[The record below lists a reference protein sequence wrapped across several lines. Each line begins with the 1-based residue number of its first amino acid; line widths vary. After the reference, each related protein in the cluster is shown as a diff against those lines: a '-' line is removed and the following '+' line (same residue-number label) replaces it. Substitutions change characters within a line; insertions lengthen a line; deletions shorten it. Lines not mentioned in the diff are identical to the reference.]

1 MKISE
6 AKNIPIEYVLQKQN
20 YYPTKSYNNKLWYA
34 TSIGR
39 PEKETKASL
48 VVDTSK
54 NRFADYGLG
63 VNGDTIDL
71 TKLIYRVEIKEAIN
85 ILSDLFP
92 NHSFSSFKGNNIN
105 QEKST
110 IKITDIAPV
119 SHLALVN
126 YLKNRE
132 IPVELGKK
140 YCKQIH
146 YMNKNRTFFSLG
158 FKNDNGGWELR
169 SDGFKA
175 CIGNKRITTILGNEK
190 QLNVFE
196 GFFDFLSALK
206 YFKTT
211 RLKYKTIV
219 LNSTSNFRFIE
230 NDLTNYEMINLFID
244 NDNSGKK
251 LKEKIRKVNPHS
263 NDVGMQLYPNYNDF
277 NDFLISKTKGV

>member
-20 YYPTKSYNNKLWYA
+20 YYPTKNYNNKLWYA
-34 TSIGR
+34 TSISR

-71 TKLIYRVEIKEAIN
+71 IKLIYRVEIKEAIK

-92 NHSFSSFKGNNIN
+92 NYNFSSFKGNGIIK
-105 QEKST
+105 EKST
-110 IKITDIAPV
+110 IKITDVTSV
-119 SHLALVN
+119 SHIALID
-126 YLKNRE
+126 YLKQRS
-132 IPVELGKK
+132 IPLELGKK

-146 YMNKNRTFFSLG
+146 YVNKNKVFFSLG
-158 FKNDNGGWELR
+158 FKNDDGGWELR
-169 SDGFKA
+169 SVGFKA
-175 CIGNKRITTILGNEK
+175 CFGNKRITTILGNEK

-211 RLKYKTIV
+211 RLKFKTIV
-219 LNSTSNFRFIE
+219 LNSTSNFRYIE
-230 NDLTNYEMINLFID
+230 KSLANYDKINLFID
-244 NDNSGKK
+244 NDDSGKK